1 MARQR
6 AEGALDLAWEAARA
20 QGYSDDEVTAW
31 RKQWEDWHA
40 WHAQYAATSGDA
52 AAQGDE
58 DAKRMLLSMESQQG
72 SW

>member
-1 MARQR
+1 MAQQ
-6 AEGALDLAWEAARA
+6 EAAFCEA
-20 QGYSDDEVTAW
+20 KLW
-31 RKQWEDWHA
+31 
-40 WHAQYAATSGDA
+40 ATKA